1 MSTLDLIMEKRDI
14 IRKIVE
20 SNDCSNPKVFG
31 SVARE
36 EDTEDSDIDIAI
48 TPTDKTTLWSMGAI
62 LWRLEE
68 LLEKKV
74 DLVNEDRILPRFR
87 PYIEKDLIDI

>member
-1 MSTLDLIMEKRDI
+1 MSTLDLIIEKREL
-14 IRKIVE
+14 IREIVE
-20 SNDCSNPKVFG
+20 SNKCSNPKVFG

-36 EDTEDSDIDIAI
+36 EDTEDSDIDIQI
-48 TPTDKTTLWSMGAI
+48 KFNERVSLLNLSRI
-62 LWRLEE
+62 KNSLEE